1 MINNNV
7 FSFDRYLKQLIFN
20 KLNKK
25 YVIMYLSL
33 NTKLLIV
40 SSASSQFR
48 PTNGRTLSHSAFL

>member
-1 MINNNV
+1 MNNNNV
-7 FSFDRYLKQLIFN
+7 FSIDRYLKQLIFN

-33 NTKLLIV
+33 NTKLLRV

-48 PTNGRTLSHSAFL
+48 PTNGLTLSQSAFF